1 MSSEPCGYWV
11 KSMRVG
17 QKDQQKHRHQ
27 GELWAARQKP
37 MGLTHLDG
45 KLSGQ
50 NCPDCVTQA
59 GQEAACSTE
68 RRLVLSRFLCTSQI
82 EKPVVTDRGAD
93 ETREFGFPKEVFEKG
108 DCDCV
113 SL

>member
-1 MSSEPCGYWV
+1 
-11 KSMRVG
+11 MRHVAIEARAMRMG
-17 QKDQQKHRHQ
+17 QKDQQKCRHR

-37 MGLTHLDG
+37 VGLMHLDG

-59 GQEAACSTE
+59 GQEAARSTE
-68 RRLVLSRFLCTSQI
+68 RRLVLSGFLCTSQI
-82 EKPVVTDRGAD
+82 EKPVGTDKGMD
-93 ETREFGFPKEVFEKG
+93 ETCEFGFPKEVFEKG
-108 DCDCV
+108 NCNYV